1 MDAAAKQENS
11 MSIKLN
17 IGSRERADGWKNFD
31 ISPGPDVDFV
41 GDCVDLS
48 QFADGSIDTIYAS
61 HVLEHV
67 SYSGDLQKALKEW
80 FRVLAPGGTLMISV
94 PDLEMLC
101 RLYISPTLQPE
112 HRFHI
117 MQIMYGGQID
127 EYDFHSVG
135 LSYELLGYYLSE
147 VGFEQIR
154 RVENFGLF
162 RDCSLVQVAGI
173 FISLNVTAQK
183 P

>member
-1 MDAAAKQENS
+1 

-17 IGSRERADGWKNFD
+17 IGSRAKADGWKNFD
-31 ISPGPDVDFV
+31 ILPGPEVDFV

-48 QFADGSIDTIYAS
+48 QFADNSVETIYAS
-61 HVLEHV
+61 HVLEHI
-67 SYSGDLQKALKEW
+67 SYQQDLQAALKEW
-80 FRVLAPGGTLMISV
+80 FRVLEPGGTLMISV

-101 RLYISPTLQPE
+101 RLYLSPTLQAE
-112 HRFHI
+112 HRFQI
-117 MQIMYGGQID
+117 MQIMFGGQVD
-127 EYDFHSVG
+127 EYDFHAVG
-135 LSYELLGYYLSE
+135 LSYELLSYYLNTA
-147 VGFEQIR
+147 GFAEIK

-162 RDCSLVQVAGI
+162 LDCSLVQVAGV

>member
-1 MDAAAKQENS
+1 MP
-11 MSIKLN
+11 IKLN
-17 IGSRERADGWKNFD
+17 IGSREKAEGWKNFD

-48 QFADGSIDTIYAS
+48 QFDSDSIDTIYAS
-61 HVLEHV
+61 HVLEHI
-67 SYSGDLQKALKEW
+67 SYQKDLQVALKEW
-80 FRVLAPGGTLMISV
+80 FRVLVPGGTVMISV

-112 HRFHI
+112 HRFQI
-117 MQIMYGGQID
+117 MQIMFGGQID
-127 EYDFHSVG
+127 EFDFHSVG
-135 LSYELLGYYLSE
+135 FSYELLGYYLNAA
-147 VGFEQIR
+147 GFADIR
-154 RVENFGLF
+154 RVEKFGLF
-162 RDCSLVQVAGI
+162 PDCSLVQVAGV